1 MPAASVGGTCPFRR
15 LRYSSAGLYYLVQ
28 GAYAGGKAA
37 AAGAGASIGNLGGRI
52 KGALIKGK

>member
-1 MPAASVGGTCPFRR
+1 MLAASVGGLSF
-15 LRYSSAGLYYLVQ
+15 LGIRYSSAGLYSLVQ